1 MDVVGEDDRMN
12 ILRLADSAIHPQSWA
27 TIARGIYKGDGCF
40 VEGINE
46 TQQAVVWCIP
56 RLNLSLPPRKTG
68 EKIIG
73 QRPEDV
79 PEGVGRREAS
89 KQGPQ
94 GKRVKRPEPRVFD
107 PLEVARIFGNTA
119 VSEHNGQ
126 YAFQKHVFRGG
137 LVRRMVDVCDLSP
150 EVRFSYSLYRA
161 CSLAPH
167 IPQDRVEA
175 FLWYH
180 YGKSLEAGDRVK
192 VIDGQQVGSVG
203 CIVTITRNFAV
214 IELDGANVSLEV
226 HLKSLRRRIVIGD
239 TVRVEVGV
247 DQGKWGSVI
256 EVSDDEVTILSPN
269 AAQEVR
275 LPSHRVI
282 IC

>member
-1 MDVVGEDDRMN
+1 M
-12 ILRLADSAIHPQSWA
+12 
-27 TIARGIYKGDGCF
+27 
-40 VEGINE
+40 
-46 TQQAVVWCIP
+46 
-56 RLNLSLPPRKTG
+56 
-68 EKIIG
+68 IIG

-79 PEGVGRREAS
+79 PEGVGRHEAS
-89 KQGPQ
+89 KQGLQ
-94 GKRVKRPEPRVFD
+94 GKRVKWSEPRVFD
-107 PLEVARIFGNTA
+107 PHKVTRIFGDAA
-119 VSEHNGQ
+119 VSEHNSQ
-126 YAFQKHVFRGG
+126 YTFQKDIFRGG
-137 LVRRMVDVCDLSP
+137 LVRHMVDVCDLSP

-161 CSLAPH
+161 CFLAPH
-167 IPQDRVEA
+167 IPQDRVKA

-180 YGKSLEAGDRVK
+180 YGKSLEAGEHIK

-203 CIVTITRNFAV
+203 CIITITGNFAV
-214 IELDGANVSLEV
+214 IELDGANVSTEV
-226 HLKSLRRRIVIGD
+226 HLKSLHCRIVIGD

-256 EVSDDEVTILSPN
+256 EVSNDEVTILLLN